1 MAKKDKG
8 EVNAAVVGEKPK
20 KKKKWWLWVIIALVV
35 IIGLFG
41 CNGGSDDEENAE
53 EPQTEAVE
61 EQTEEVTEDAAE
73 SGTADVDKKALAKE
87 LKDKYG
93 MKGGSSV
100 RNDVTGGWTIETIA
114 SADANDPSVWAYDYY
129 QAFWEDGNTV
139 KWIVNFANNTTT
151 SINASDG
158 NSMIFVTQRDYVED
172 EEHDAKALGGGTELK
187 SWVMYIGDDGN
198 LVVEEG

>member
-1 MAKKDKG
+1 MAKKVEG
-8 EVNAAVVGEKPK
+8 EVNAAAAEQPKK

-41 CNGGSDDEENAE
+41 CTGGSDDEEKAE

-61 EQTEEVTEDAAE
+61 EQTEETTETAE
-73 SGTADVDKKALAKE
+73 TGTADVDKKALAKE
-87 LKDKYG
+87 LKEKYG
-93 MKGGSSV
+93 MSGGSAV

-158 NSMIFVTQRDYVED
+158 SSMIFVTQRDYVED
-172 EEHDAKALGGGTELK
+172 EEHDAKALGEGTELK